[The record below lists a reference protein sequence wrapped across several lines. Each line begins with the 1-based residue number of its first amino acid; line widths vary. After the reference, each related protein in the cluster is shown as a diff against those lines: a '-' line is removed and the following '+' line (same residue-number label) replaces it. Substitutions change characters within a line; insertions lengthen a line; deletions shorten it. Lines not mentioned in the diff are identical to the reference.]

1 MHLSFAAACGL
12 TLLVPMASADES
24 ASANADMS
32 PLIFPPLIFADGSG
46 LPPGSGNA
54 REGTGLYQTQC
65 ARCHGRNGEG
75 GRALELVG
83 DRETLISAWP
93 DRGIGVSWPYA
104 PPLFDYIRRAMPPD
118 SPYSLSVDDT
128 YSIVARVLELN
139 ALVDADTTVDAAFLS
154 SLVMPNN
161 NGFKQAI
168 E

>member
-1 MHLSFAAACGL
+1 
-12 TLLVPMASADES
+12 MASADES
-24 ASANADMS
+24 TSSNAGAPSADRPSAE
-32 PLIFPPLIFADGSG
+32 LPPLIFADGSG

-54 REGTGLYQTQC
+54 RKGTGLYQTQC

-104 PPLFDYIRRAMPPD
+104 PPLFGYVRRAMPPD
-118 SPYSLSVDDT
+118 APYSLSVDDT

-161 NGFKQAI
+161 DGFNQAL